1 MKRIIIFRADRL
13 GDFLIISNIIRALK
27 KKYKDSHITVVGSQ
41 FNSNFI
47 KSYKVIDKVIIYDKR
62 SSIKEKIKIL
72 NDITK
77 NEYFCSLSLDG
88 KSFSNIANFFLKAK
102 FKFGISYRFNL
113 FNFIKWSKPNFI
125 YNYFVFDRYEFFTS
139 KKNLSKIEHLPSIL
153 IKLANNLK
161 LNLNS
166 KKEYFYEIKNKAL
179 INSKKLFQQKIK
191 KKFVLIHLDEKW
203 NDVLHINEDFFNELI
218 NFKNETK
225 YKLVLTS
232 NRNNHL
238 YYKNI
243 KKKLSNHKDIL
254 FLENLSLEL
263 LERIMSMS
271 SYTVSCHSGF
281 IVQIAG
287 FNKTKVIDVINKK
300 DLIWYSC
307 WKPLNTKHKF
317 VFKSNYNKK
326 IDLNFIFKQIINV
339 SKTF

>member
-1 MKRIIIFRADRL
+1 MKKTLLTNPAFRYIFEVFIIIFSVTISFYIQDVLNEKDR
-13 GDFLIISNIIRALK
+13 I
-27 KKYKDSHITVVGSQ
+27 
-41 FNSNFI
+41 
-47 KSYKVIDKVIIYDKR
+47 
-62 SSIKEKIKIL
+62 
-72 NDITK
+72 
-77 NEYFCSLSLDG
+77 
-88 KSFSNIANFFLKAK
+88 
-102 FKFGISYRFNL
+102 
-113 FNFIKWSKPNFI
+113 
-125 YNYFVFDRYEFFTS
+125 
-139 KKNLSKIEHLPSIL
+139 
-153 IKLANNLK
+153 
-161 LNLNS
+161 
-166 KKEYFYEIKNKAL
+166 EIKNKAL

-326 IDLNFIFKQIINV
+326 IDLNFIDLFSGAGGLSLGFQGAGFNKVASFEIDKDASATIEKNFKKQLVPNSPVRGVVFGISRFNYRLNHIDNTARNYHF
-339 SKTF
+339 SSFKL